1 MKRILTIMALVTC
14 MCACEEMALDGAW
27 DPMELDKTHLN
38 FPQEGGEQ
46 AVVVL
51 NYSIW
56 WISGAYSGIDKT
68 DGRWGYLDYIHPTS
82 SGGDETCTYDI
93 LDGGWYQVTVH
104 DISRSNR
111 AIFKVSPNGTG
122 ARREAII
129 DMTAGDVFTSISIS
143 QD

>member
-1 MKRILTIMALVTC
+1 MALVTC

-27 DPMELDKTHLN
+27 EPMKLDKTHLN

-51 NYSIW
+51 NYSSW
-56 WISGAYSGIDKT
+56 WISGAYTGAYKT
-68 DGRWGYLDYIHPTS
+68 DGRWEYLDYIRPSS
-82 SGGDETCTYDI
+82 SGGDETCTYAI
-93 LDGGWYQVTVH
+93 LDGGWYQVTVP
-104 DISRSNR
+104 DISRSNT
-111 AIFKVSPNGTG
+111 AIFKVSPNDTG